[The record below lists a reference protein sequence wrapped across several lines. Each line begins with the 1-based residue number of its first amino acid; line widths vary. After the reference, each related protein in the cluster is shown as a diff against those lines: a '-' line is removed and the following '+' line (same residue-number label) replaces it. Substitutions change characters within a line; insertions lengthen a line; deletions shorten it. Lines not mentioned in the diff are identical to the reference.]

1 MANTLA
7 DCCLSALCCPHRPTR
22 VFPLAGSPKPITQ
35 RLRARQ
41 ASFASAH
48 TTARAQ
54 KRHHARRPFSPPLPF
69 SHKSSRTKIITK
81 YHSLYHRPLPRS
93 NPDNPATSRADP
105 LTHNFSILPT
115 YPSLGGDA
123 TRKANNQQRH
133 NPCPSL
139 SAATDVT
146 IQPQDHPQPEAS
158 ARRLFHCSLPAQA
171 HLHRSR
177 QQEFLPVAESHRCR
191 REESN
196 CLTPR
201 PDWHHHAR
209 HASQRLC
216 GRPLARSRRCRQR
229 AWGYVWNCALRRQCE
244 GKGWT
249 VCWRR
254 VGQGV
259 CSTRKE

>member
-1 MANTLA
+1 MLPSPTDSSVPTCWQPRTNHAAPTDSSGFIRISTYHRSCTEKTSCQTAFLST
-7 DCCLSALCCPHRPTR
+7 SALL
-22 VFPLAGSPKPITQ
+22 PL
-35 RLRARQ
+35 
-41 ASFASAH
+41 
-48 TTARAQ
+48 
-54 KRHHARRPFSPPLPF
+54 
-69 SHKSSRTKIITK
+69 SSRAKTITK

-93 NPDNPATSRADP
+93 NPDNPATGRADP

-201 PDWHHHAR
+201 PDWHRHAR

-216 GRPLARSRRCRQR
+216 GRPLARSRRCSQR
-229 AWGYVWNCALRRQCE
+229 SWGYVWNCALCRQCE

-249 VCWRR
+249 VRWRR

-259 CSTRKE
+259 CCARKE